1 MRADLQID
9 DDVYEEAKR
18 LAASKNQSI
27 GKVLSHLARKGLR
40 VDFQKQESGFPQFSV
55 PEGTP
60 KITLEMVKAAES
72 DS

>member
-1 MRADLQID
+1 MRASLQID
-9 DDVYEEAKR
+9 DDIYEEARR

-27 GKVLSHLARKGLR
+27 GKVLSTLARRALGGDR
-40 VDFQKQESGFPQFSV
+40 PAESGFPRFSV

-60 KITLEMVKAAES
+60 PITLEKVKAAES

>member
-1 MRADLQID
+1 MRTNLQID

-27 GKVLSHLARKGLR
+27 GKVLSHLARKALR
-40 VDFQKQESGFPQFSV
+40 ADLRKEESGFPRFSV

-60 KITLEMVKAAES
+60 TITLEMVKAAES
-72 DS
+72 DF

>member
-1 MRADLQID
+1 MHADLQID
-9 DDVYEEAKR
+9 DDIYEEAKR

-40 VDFQKQESGFPQFSV
+40 AELRQEENGFPRFSV

-60 KITLEMVKAAES
+60 PITLEMVKAAES